1 MPQVAVG
8 NITVTLKFIKLQSKE
23 YQRTKNRGI
32 HAEQRHFICEDSA
45 LEYSLQLWIANKY

>member
-45 LEYSLQLWIANKY
+45 LEYSLQL